1 MIKGDR
7 LILSLQGRT
16 ALVTGGGSGI
26 GAACART
33 LARAGVSVL
42 IADRAIDQ
50 AEALASELGG
60 GSVACPVEVTDEASC
75 AAMVAAAM
83 ARFGR
88 LDIAVNNA
96 GIGNRDRSK
105 VADLPYATWQNL
117 LNVNLNGVFLSMKA
131 EIPAMLASGGGSII
145 NIASIMGTVSVGGA
159 CSYVAAKHGVVG
171 LTKAAALDYAA
182 DGIRVN
188 AVGPGFID
196 TPMLSN
202 RTPEQ
207 MAEIAAQHPVGRLGT
222 AEEIANLV
230 AFLAAPESSF
240 TTGAYYIA
248 DGGYTAR

>member
-1 MIKGDR
+1 
-7 LILSLQGRT
+7 
-16 ALVTGGGSGI
+16 
-26 GAACART
+26 
-33 LARAGVSVL
+33 VL